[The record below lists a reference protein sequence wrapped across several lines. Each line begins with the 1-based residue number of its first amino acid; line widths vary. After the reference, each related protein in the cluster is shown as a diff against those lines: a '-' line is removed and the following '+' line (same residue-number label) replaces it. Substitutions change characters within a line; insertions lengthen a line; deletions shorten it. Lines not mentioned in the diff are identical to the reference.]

1 MRLGIVHAIAILLAN
16 APIGCADPTPSPQT
30 GTTSSGGSST
40 SDQGASSTSSSGES
54 TSDSADES
62 STSLTWP
69 PDDGLTECIRGC
81 DGPFDCCP
89 AGSEGSCPGPYPW
102 NLDCID
108 GLCVPGQCTSDADCP
123 TADPAQAC
131 RAVDGLQICVTLCGD
146 DPTVCTQPNTGLAC
160 SGATDEGDAYC
171 FESCDSPGVFCG
183 NESCDAESGRCV
195 CRDGGQCLNGW
206 VCA

>member
-1 MRLGIVHAIAILLAN
+1 LRRSDALS
-16 APIGCADPTPSPQT
+16 ADGHDP
-30 GTTSSGGSST
+30 SGGSST

-69 PDDGLTECIRGC
+69 PDDGITQCIRGC

-108 GLCVPGQCTSDADCP
+108 GLCVPGQCTSDADCA

-171 FESCDSPGVFCG
+171 FESCDSAGVFCG
-183 NESCDAESGRCV
+183 NGSCDAESGRCV